1 MIGTSN
7 QQTENGM
14 NVATR
19 GQERQYGDA
28 DQIEAKVN
36 EWLSKIDVNEVLT
49 YIEIDEDADHAFAKA
64 SSTNNAEAIGLVF
77 MAVKRNYAERL
88 ALRDLELELVG
99 DKGLDRLGLL
109 AHQRHA
115 GRAAQ
120 GDLIA
125 SHGSAPHL
133 GKAGRCRHAQARA
146 GHGGD

>member
-88 ALRDLELELVG
+88 ALRDLELDDAHLLSDG
-99 DKGLDRLGLL
+99 GAALHAITTWLIDR
-109 AHQRHA
+109 
-115 GRAAQ
+115 
-120 GDLIA
+120 A
-125 SHGSAPHL
+125 SKFNQEH
-133 GKAGRCRHAQARA
+133 
-146 GHGGD
+146 

>member
-64 SSTNNAEAIGLVF
+64 SSTNNAEAIGVVF

-88 ALRDLELELVG
+88 ALRDLEL
-99 DKGLDRLGLL
+99 DDAHLL
-109 AHQRHA
+109 SDGAAALHA
-115 GRAAQ
+115 LTTWLIGRAAKFNRE
-120 GDLIA
+120 
-125 SHGSAPHL
+125 H
-133 GKAGRCRHAQARA
+133 
-146 GHGGD
+146 